1 MKKRILFFVL
11 MSLCVLGS
19 FTACGSSKHETTQ
32 ETVTEESDS
41 NTSDS
46 GSSTNDP
53 YKDPYKQ
60 N

>member
-1 MKKRILFFVL
+1 MKKRILFFLL

-19 FTACGSSKHETTQ
+19 LTACGSSKDKTTQ
-32 ETVTEESDS
+32 ETVTEKSDS